1 MRSSPSLSWNEGA
14 AMNPDNPICRH
25 SGESRNPAN
34 STPPALRDYT
44 QLHFKKIRWIPAFAG
59 MTAVNKICA
68 TKYGKARTS
77 PGVKSIL
84 VILSAA
90 LAVCINNA
98 HADDG
103 MHMAAMNDDAHA
115 HHHHMAQK
123 VSIMSADY
131 SVPQISL
138 VREDNRSISLPD
150 EINDGRPVILNFIYT
165 TCTAVCPITSRSF
178 AQLQDKLGEERDKVH
193 MISITIDPEQDTPA
207 RLADYAHKFG
217 AGSQWRFYTG
227 TTEASL
233 AAQRAFDVY
242 RGDKMNHSPVTL
254 LRAGSGTS
262 WVRIDGFASAD
273 DLLREYRK
281 LVAGP

>member
-1 MRSSPSLSWNEGA
+1 
-14 AMNPDNPICRH
+14 MNPDNPICRH
-25 SGESRNPAN
+25 SGEGRNPAN
-34 STPPALRDYT
+34 PTSPALRDNA
-44 QLHFKKIRWIPAFAG
+44 QLHFETKRWIPAFAG
-59 MTAVNKICA
+59 MTVVNKICV
-68 TKYGKARTS
+68 TKYVNTNCSSGM
-77 PGVKSIL
+77 KSIL
-84 VILSAA
+84 VILTAA
-90 LAVCINNA
+90 LAICIGCA

-103 MHMAAMNDDAHA
+103 MHMASMDGDAHA

-131 SVPQISL
+131 SVPQINL
-138 VREDNRSISLPD
+138 VRDDNRSISLPD
-150 EINDGRPVILNFIYT
+150 EMNAGRPVILNFIYT
-165 TCTAVCPITSRSF
+165 ACTAVCPITSRSF

-217 AGSQWRFYTG
+217 AGSQWHFYTG

-233 AAQRAFDVY
+233 AAQRAFNVY

-254 LRAGSGTS
+254 LRAASGTS

-281 LVAGP
+281 LVPSP

>member
-1 MRSSPSLSWNEGA
+1 MKQ
-14 AMNPDNPICRH
+14 H
-25 SGESRNPAN
+25 
-34 STPPALRDYT
+34 
-44 QLHFKKIRWIPAFAG
+44 
-59 MTAVNKICA
+59 
-68 TKYGKARTS
+68 
-77 PGVKSIL
+77 L

-90 LAVCINNA
+90 FAICMSST

-103 MHMAAMNDDAHA
+103 MHMAAMNGDAHA

-123 VSIMSADY
+123 VTLTTADY
-131 SVPQISL
+131 NVPQISL
-138 VREDNRSISLPD
+138 VRDDNRRISLPD
-150 EINDGRPVILNFIYT
+150 EMNDGRPVILNFIYT
-165 TCTAVCPITSRSF
+165 ACTAVCPITSRSF
-178 AQLQDKLGEERDKVH
+178 AQLQDKLGEESDKVH

-254 LRAGSGTS
+254 LRAASGTS
-262 WVRIDGFASAD
+262 WLRIDGFASAD

-281 LVAGP
+281 LVSTP